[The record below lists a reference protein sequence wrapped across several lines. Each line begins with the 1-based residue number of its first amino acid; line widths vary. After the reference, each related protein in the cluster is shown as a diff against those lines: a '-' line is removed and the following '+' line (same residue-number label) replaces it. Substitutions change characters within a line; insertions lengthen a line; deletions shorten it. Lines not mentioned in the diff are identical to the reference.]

1 MRKVYLVITFLLF
14 ALILVGCGNSE
25 KQADTN
31 DSSKE
36 GNEAGKQELIEI
48 KYAPLTGG
56 PGDVVLR
63 QAPVEVR
70 GLAQRGQRIGRTVG
84 ESSAPQAQSFAH
96 RSSFPTSTD
105 APVRSLK

>member
-1 MRKVYLVITFLLF
+1 MHILIGFGRDEFAGVHPTQQLVESRMHSRQLVIGEQSRMVEDLR
-14 ALILVGCGNSE
+14 VGLG
-25 KQADTN
+25 T
-31 DSSKE
+31 
-36 GNEAGKQELIEI
+36 
-48 KYAPLTGG
+48 
-56 PGDVVLR
+56 GDVVLR

-105 APVRSLK
+105 APARSLK